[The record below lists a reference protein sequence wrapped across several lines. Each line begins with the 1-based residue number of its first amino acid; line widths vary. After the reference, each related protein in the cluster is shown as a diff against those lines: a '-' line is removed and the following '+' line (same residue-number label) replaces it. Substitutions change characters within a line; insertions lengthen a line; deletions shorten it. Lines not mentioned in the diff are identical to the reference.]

1 MAPTLNPTK
10 EMIMNKFKHALAV
23 AIAVPALAVA
33 VAGCSFSI
41 GGDTIDA
48 ADLEASLADQLAPQA
63 GVDPGDV
70 SVACPDDQEAKK
82 GSKFECELTA
92 PNGDVVQVDVTLTDD
107 EGSYDASV
115 PPQQFE

>member
-1 MAPTLNPTK
+1 
-10 EMIMNKFKHALAV
+10 MNKLKQVLAI
-23 AIAVPALAVA
+23 AIAVPALAVI

-70 SVACPDDQEAKK
+70 IVACPEDQEAKK

-92 PNGDVVQVDVTLTDD
+92 PNGDKVRVDVTLTDD
-107 EGSYDASV
+107 EGGYDASV